1 MTAKELKTKS
11 NMGYT
16 PYKMKAD
23 NNDPMTKNYGAVAPG
38 KMRAFGTKDSDMPD
52 GISTTPGKYAGGVG
66 SSPAKGWFNKLVGG
80 AKKLA
85 GKALDPLGLKN
96 KAQKML
102 GGGGNAKLEARVSA
116 LEAGAG
122 ESSGEATAVG
132 GDAGVTGG
140 AKDKIAEMMKN
151 SAASS
156 LALGGAGGG
165 AGGGKMDMITKAQ
178 SGGAGAQEE
187 GMDPSAVAYRKKK

>member
-52 GISTTPGKYAGGVG
+52 GVSTTPGMPYAGGVG

-85 GKALDPLGLKN
+85 GKALDPLGLKD

-122 ESSGEATAVG
+122 GGGEAVPEEPV
-132 GDAGVTGG
+132 DL
-140 AKDKIAEMMKN
+140 AKVW
-151 SAASS
+151 
-156 LALGGAGGG
+156 GGG
-165 AGGGKMDMITKAQ
+165 AGASGGVGGV
-178 SGGAGAQEE
+178 GGAGLAGAADPLEE
-187 GMDPSAVAYRKKK
+187 ATSAVRPLGI

>member
-1 MTAKELKTKS
+1 
-11 NMGYT
+11 MGYT

-52 GISTTPGKYAGGVG
+52 GVSTTPLEYAGGVG

-96 KAQKML
+96 KAQEML

-122 ESSGEATAVG
+122 GGGEAVPEAVPEASAAGVGDAVG
-132 GDAGVTGG
+132 GVGGV
-140 AKDKIAEMMKN
+140 
-151 SAASS
+151 
-156 LALGGAGGG
+156 GGAGF
-165 AGGGKMDMITKAQ
+165 
-178 SGGAGAQEE
+178 AGAADPLEE
-187 GMDPSAVAYRKKK
+187 ATSAVAYKKKKTI

>member
-1 MTAKELKTKS
+1 
-11 NMGYT
+11 MGYT

-85 GKALDPLGLKN
+85 GKALDPLGLKD

-102 GGGGNAKLEARVSA
+102 GGGGDTKALEGRVSA
-116 LEAGAG
+116 LEASAG

-132 GDAGVTGG
+132 GGVDAGAAMA
-140 AKDKIAEMMKN
+140 AKDPAKIAEMMKN
-151 SAASS
+151 ATAA
-156 LALGGAGGG
+156 AGGG
-165 AGGGKMDMITKAQ
+165 SGGSKMDMITANTAPKPP
-178 SGGAGAQEE
+178 GQEE

>member
-1 MTAKELKTKS
+1 
-11 NMGYT
+11 MGYT

-52 GISTTPGKYAGGVG
+52 SVSTTPGKYAGGVG

-122 ESSGEATAVG
+122 GGGEAVPEAVPEASAAGVGDAVG
-132 GDAGVTGG
+132 GVGSMVEGF
-140 AKDKIAEMMKN
+140 
-151 SAASS
+151 
-156 LALGGAGGG
+156 
-165 AGGGKMDMITKAQ
+165 
-178 SGGAGAQEE
+178 AGAADPLEE
-187 GMDPSAVAYRKKK
+187 ATSAVAYKKKKTI